1 MTFFDTATCRAR
13 AHRQSNALCNFLNE
27 EQANQLRVSTEIT
40 KLAGAVL

>member
-13 AHRQSNALCNFLNE
+13 AHRQSNALCNLQNE
-27 EQANQLRVSTEIT
+27 EQGNQFHVSAEIT